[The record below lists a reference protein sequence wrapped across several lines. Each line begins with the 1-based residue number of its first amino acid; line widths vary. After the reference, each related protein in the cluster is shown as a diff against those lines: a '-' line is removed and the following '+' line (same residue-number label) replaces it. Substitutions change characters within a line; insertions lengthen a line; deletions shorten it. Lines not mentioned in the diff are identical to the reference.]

1 MKGLKIKLPM
11 GNESE
16 ISLTSKLL
24 GKRKKRNMH
33 TNNSVIFLGERAVS
47 PRGPNAVTLKQ
58 GNVSFFY
65 LSLSLSLS
73 LSLWEC
79 FIAQVKHEL
88 SLIFYLNHFLMQC
101 P

>member
-58 GNVSFFY
+58 GN

-73 LSLWEC
+73 LCGSVLLL
-79 FIAQVKHEL
+79 K
-88 SLIFYLNHFLMQC
+88 LNMSCL
-101 P
+101 

>member
-58 GNVSFFY
+58 GN

-79 FIAQVKHEL
+79 FIAQIKHEL

>member
-58 GNVSFFY
+58 GNVSFFF
-65 LSLSLSLS
+65 LSFSLSLSL
-73 LSLWEC
+73 LEC
-79 FIAQVKHEL
+79 FIAQIKHEL
-88 SLIFYLNHFLMQC
+88 SLIFYLNNFLMQC